1 MRSLVLTSMLVF
13 GVVWAVAADATH
25 ATHDVQRVRTRL
37 PARVSL
43 HGGWFEMGSDA
54 AAIAEARKLCAQETP
69 ACDEASLAAEQPA
82 QRVFV
87 HAYAIDRM
95 EVSNADHLRCV
106 SAGGCNPP
114 QPGAANAPELP
125 VTMLTFADERDNC
138 HYAGGELPTEA
149 QWEFAA
155 RGGSRR
161 AFPWGASWNDR
172 LATFAN
178 VTGPSPVDSHSD
190 GKSFFGVLNMAGN
203 VAERVLDH
211 YSSGYEASRR
221 RVDPE
226 GPASGGARVLRGG
239 SYRSPPSALR
249 VTARAAIA
257 DAEARPDVGL
267 RCAYAM

>member
-1 MRSLVLTSMLVF
+1 MRRFALTLPLVL
-13 GVVWAVAADATH
+13 GVAWVAAADAAP
-25 ATHDVQRVRTRL
+25 ATYNLQRVRTRL

-54 AAIAEARKLCAQETP
+54 AEISEARKLCAP
-69 ACDEASLAAEQPA
+69 ACDEAALAAEQPA

-106 SAGGCNPP
+106 SAGRCDPP
-114 QPGAANAPELP
+114 QPGAAEAPELP
-125 VTMLTFADERDNC
+125 VTMLTFADARAYC
-138 HYAGGELPTEA
+138 RFAGGDLPTEA

-161 AFPWGASWNDR
+161 MFPWGGSWNDR

-178 VTGPSPVDSHSD
+178 AAGPSPVDAHPD

-211 YSSGYEASRR
+211 FSSGYGASRE

-226 GPASGGARVLRGG
+226 GPARGAARVLRGG
-239 SYRSPPSALR
+239 SFRSPPSALR
-249 VTARAAIA
+249 VSARASIG
-257 DAEARPDVGL
+257 DDEARPDVGL
-267 RCAYAM
+267 RCVYAQ